1 MIRDGS
7 GEPLVLLHGLTN
19 GERVWTRVV
28 PLLTGHHEVI
38 APTAL
43 GHHGGRPSTARPVR
57 IADVT
62 DDFERLL
69 DELGFSTVHLAGNS
83 MGGWVALELARRGRA
98 RSVCAFSPAGTWEAG
113 EANHSLGRQM
123 IRRTARDVRL
133 SRVALPALALSRG
146 FRRWALRTV
155 AVHGDRLD
163 RTELL
168 GLCDDLL
175 GCTTREDL
183 LSTPEQLLPLN
194 PVPCPITLAWSA
206 EDRILPLQS
215 NGVIAQARVPEA
227 HYISLADVGHIPM
240 IDDPELVARTIL
252 ETTASVT
259 VSGA

>member
-1 MIRDGS
+1 MFRDGS

-19 GERVWTRVV
+19 SERVWTHVA

-43 GHHGGRPSTARPVR
+43 GHRGGRPSTARPVR
-57 IADVT
+57 IVDVT
-62 DDFERLL
+62 DDCERLL

-98 RSVCAFSPAGTWEAG
+98 RSVCALSPAGTWNAG
-113 EANHSLGRQM
+113 EASQALGRQM

-133 SRVALPALALSRG
+133 SRSALPVLSLSRG

-155 AVHGDRLD
+155 AVHGDRFD
-163 RTELL
+163 RAELL

-194 PVPCPITLAWSA
+194 PAPCPITLAWSA
-206 EDRILPLQS
+206 EDRILPPET

-227 HYISLADVGHIPM
+227 RYISLADVGHIPM
-240 IDDPELVARTIL
+240 IDDPGLVARTIL
-252 ETTASVT
+252 ESTASVKA
-259 VSGA
+259 GD